1 MNEPTIIINGVRLTE
16 SQAMTVR
23 VAIESFASDMNSG
36 LLGKD
41 AHGKALAQGYLARV
55 NEIRKVMFK

>member
-1 MNEPTIIINGVRLTE
+1 VNEPTIIINGVRLTE

-41 AHGKALAQGYLARV
+41 VHGKALAQGYLARV

>member
-1 MNEPTIIINGVRLTE
+1 MNEPAITINGVRLTE

-23 VAIESFASDMNSG
+23 VAIEAFASDMNSG

-41 AHGKALAQGYLARV
+41 AHGKAMAQGYLARI
-55 NEIRKVMFK
+55 NEIRKVMSK